1 MNKWKWWYP
10 LQTAKTI
17 VQAVG
22 RSVRSDDD
30 HAVTYIL
37 DSDWQRFYAMNK
49 SLFPDNF
56 RESLQ

>member
-1 MNKWKWWYP
+1 MNKWRWWYP

-22 RSVRSDDD
+22 RSVRSDED

-37 DSDWQRFYAMNK
+37 DSDWSYFFSRNK
-49 SLFPDNF
+49 EFFPKGFKDAIK
-56 RESLQ
+56 